1 MIRLDSDLP
10 KRMQALTTIPK
21 ISHTFDAIRKTSTF
35 PAGYNVQNTAVHAQE
50 NALSGLLTKLD
61 AVEVYG
67 FKFVREVR
75 KVSVG
80 ELEKVIQV
88 LGVGEGRGE
97 AMDKDEVKESSCR
110 GYSNGRSS
118 LCRALDASK
127 FPRRDLPTRSR
138 SRPAKSNISAPQT
151 IDRTTEPTFVSDP
164 IGTPH
169 PIVEEPPTT
178 DQGNAQDDGKWTPN

>member
-1 MIRLDSDLP
+1 MIRLDSDSP

-67 FKFVREVR
+67 FKFVREAR

-97 AMDKDEVKESSCR
+97 AMYKDEVKESSCR

-118 LCRALDASK
+118 LCRALGRVEIPEA
-127 FPRRDLPTRSR
+127 
-138 SRPAKSNISAPQT
+138 RP
-151 IDRTTEPTFVSDP
+151 
-164 IGTPH
+164 
-169 PIVEEPPTT
+169 
-178 DQGNAQDDGKWTPN
+178 PNQKP